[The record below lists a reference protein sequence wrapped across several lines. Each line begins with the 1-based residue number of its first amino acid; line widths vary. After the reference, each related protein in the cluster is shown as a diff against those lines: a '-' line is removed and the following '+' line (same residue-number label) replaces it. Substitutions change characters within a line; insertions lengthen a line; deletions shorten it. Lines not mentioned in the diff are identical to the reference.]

1 MVPLKIYINSDKSA
15 YCSELQMHQCITTFL
30 IFWTFWN
37 SIYIAP
43 TIAAVQT
50 AEYGMCYCPFSTE
63 QGNPTQLGNW
73 NASDLSIATTRCTNL
88 SSYLCVKHC
97 KWVLILSLLPQ
108 CRFLFRSVFMRS
120 VRTFQIYLV
129 QISEFSLE
137 FVLQFFQSTFRLEH
151 VQISERTTP
160 SV

>member
-1 MVPLKIYINSDKSA
+1 
-15 YCSELQMHQCITTFL
+15 MHQCITTL
-30 IFWTFWN
+30 LNILKL
-37 SIYIAP
+37 YLPCP
-43 TIAAVQT
+43 TIATVQT
-50 AEYGMCYCPFSTE
+50 AEYGMCYYCPFSTE
-63 QGNPTQLGNW
+63 QCNPTHR
-73 NASDLSIATTRCTNL
+73 NASDHSIATTRCTNL
-88 SSYLCVKHC
+88 SVCLCVKHC

-151 VQISERTTP
+151 VQISERATP